1 FSGAETFPARLDSL
15 LEDPIDDAGGWMR
28 ANRLTH
34 PLFTSFFTPISDA
47 VGWVISSITD
57 LLLWLP
63 WYVVIASAAVFPA
76 RKRRWLDTAVVVAAL
91 GYCGA
96 IGLWVPSMQTLALMS
111 ASVLLAVII
120 GVPLGIWGAVNPT

>member
-1 FSGAETFPARLDSL
+1 RAAPVATGETVKRWAPWAILVGGVIVLQLAFSGAETFPARLDSL

-76 RKRRWLDTAVVVAAL
+76 RKRRWLDTAVVV
-91 GYCGA
+91 
-96 IGLWVPSMQTLALMS
+96 
-111 ASVLLAVII
+111 
-120 GVPLGIWGAVNPT
+120 

>member
-1 FSGAETFPARLDSL
+1 
-15 LEDPIDDAGGWMR
+15 
-28 ANRLTH
+28 H

-63 WYVVIASAAVFPA
+63 WYVVIALAAVFPA
-76 RKRRWLDTAVVVAAL
+76 RKRRWTDTAVVVAAL

-96 IGLWVPSMQTLALMS
+96 IGLWEPSMQTLALMS

-120 GVPLGIWGAVNPT
+120 GVPLGIWGAVNPTVERVTRPLLDAMQTVPAFVYFLPLFILF